1 MGIMERSS
9 NGGPGYTSP
18 ARQSPGLILFMV
30 DRSLPRTGSTNR
42 LQAALD
48 VVYTQIRAIKDRF
61 QSNNK
66 QETFRFVVMEF
77 ANAPQRF
84 NNYCIDDFVENV
96 DVIQYT
102 KEFNQG
108 SIRGTS
114 IKKALDEANNCIKHH
129 LKAYVNHS
137 RNRKP
142 PISIIMFS
150 GNPHETSSDRNW
162 NPQFHGVSTPTEY
175 SNHSVDYYTK
185 LILNRDH
192 VFFGVFDFS
201 DNEIKGERV
210 ENASRI
216 TESLMKSALSAEERY
231 GVLKGDRIRDVWP
244 NPMDLV
250 GKPFIFPATEFNSQQ
265 LSKFLAVML
274 KLGTFTST
282 SSDNDDGTGFS
293 DFWG

>member
-1 MGIMERSS
+1 MERSS

-18 ARQSPGLILFMV
+18 SRQSPGLILFMV
-30 DRSLPRTGSTNR
+30 DRSLPSTGSTNR

-84 NNYCIDDFVENV
+84 NTYFIDDFVENV

-114 IKKALDEANNCIKHH
+114 IKKALDEANNCIERH
-129 LKAYVNHS
+129 LKEYVNDT

-150 GNPHETSSDRNW
+150 GNPHETSSDRDW
-162 NPQFHGVSTPTEY
+162 NPQFQGVSTPTEY
-175 SNHSVDYYTK
+175 SNHTVDYYTK

-210 ENASRI
+210 ENASMI
-216 TESLMKSALSAEERY
+216 TENLMKSALSAEERY
-231 GVLKGDRIRDVWP
+231 GVLKGDRIRDFWP
-244 NPMDLV
+244 KPMDLV
-250 GKPFIFPATEFNSQQ
+250 GKPFIFPATEFSSQQ

-282 SSDNDDGTGFS
+282 SSDSDDGTGYS